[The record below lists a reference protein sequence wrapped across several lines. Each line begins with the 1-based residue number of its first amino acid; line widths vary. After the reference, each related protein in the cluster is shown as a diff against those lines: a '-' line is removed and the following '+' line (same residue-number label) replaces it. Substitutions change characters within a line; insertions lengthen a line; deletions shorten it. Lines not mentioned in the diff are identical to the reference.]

1 MDCWGLN
8 KLFVTKEDQNKN
20 SSSYRQIMKATS
32 IFGGVQVFNI
42 IISILRTKIMAVLL
56 GPAGIGVLGLLNST
70 ILLISSLTNFGLGIS
85 GVKDIAAANE
95 SKETLRIAKIVGVV
109 QRLVWLTGILG
120 ALITL
125 VLSSWLSEIAFGS
138 SAYTMAFLW
147 LSTTVLLKQLAS
159 GQFVILQGL
168 RRLKN
173 LAKAHMI
180 GSALGLM
187 VSIPLYYYLRLD
199 GIVPGLIVTAFFTYV
214 VAQYFGNKVK
224 VEKTKV
230 SFEELKF
237 EGKGMMVMGFMLSL
251 SGIMVLGE
259 SYAIRIFIN
268 NVGGVEQVG
277 LYNAGI
283 ALISTYVG
291 LLFTAMET
299 DYYPRLSSV
308 ANDNVKSNL
317 LVNQQSEIAVLILA
331 PVLVAFLI
339 FIDWVIIILYSSE
352 FIAVNVMIYWA
363 FLGMF
368 FKVPAWVVGFIFIA
382 KGESRLFF
390 WSELIS
396 NLYLLGLNLLG
407 YYYWGLTGLGFSF
420 LVSYI
425 LYIIQVYV
433 IARMKYGFKFHSDL
447 VSIFS
452 IQFTLALICF
462 AAIKFFSA
470 PWIYIIGV
478 PIILIS
484 AWYSFK
490 ELDKRLNLKELLNNY
505 KKKK

>member
-1 MDCWGLN
+1 
-8 KLFVTKEDQNKN
+8 
-20 SSSYRQIMKATS
+20 MKATS

-42 IISILRTKIMAVLL
+42 LISIIRSKVMAVLL
-56 GPAGIGVLGLLNST
+56 GPAGIGILGLFNST
-70 ILLISSLTNFGLGIS
+70 IVLISSLTNFGLGIS

-95 SKETLRIAKIVGVV
+95 SKDTLRIAKIVGVV
-109 QRLVWLTGILG
+109 QRLVWFTGIFG

-138 SAYTMAFLW
+138 NEYTMAFLW
-147 LSTTVLLKQLAS
+147 LSATVLLKQLAS

-168 RRLKN
+168 RRLKD
-173 LAKAHMI
+173 LAKANMI

-187 VSIPLYYYLRLD
+187 VSIPLYYYLRLE
-199 GIVPGLIVTAFFTYV
+199 GIVPGLIVTAIFTFL

-224 VEKTKV
+224 VEKTNV
-230 SFEELKF
+230 SIKELRI

-259 SYAIRIFIN
+259 SYAIRIFVN

-299 DYYPRLSSV
+299 DYYPRLSAA
-308 ANDNVKSNL
+308 ANDNEKSNL
-317 LVNQQSEIAVLILA
+317 LVNQQNEIALLILA

-382 KGESRLFF
+382 KGESKLFF

-420 LVSYI
+420 LVSYA

-433 IARMKYGFKFHSDL
+433 IARTKYEFRFHSGFL
-447 VSIFS
+447 KIFAF
-452 IQFTLALICF
+452 QFTLAMICF
-462 AAIKFFSA
+462 AVIKFIA
-470 PWIYIIGV
+470 TPWTYLIGI
-478 PIILIS
+478 PFILFS

-490 ELDKRLNLKELLNNY
+490 ELDKRMNLRELVDNFT
-505 KKKK
+505 KKK